1 MKRANYLS
9 TGKKIS
15 HPQPA
20 RRRRRRRAEL
30 KKQVGGGDV
39 DKMAATWRDRRRA
52 LAATS
57 VLVIGLNAKFN
68 FRALRAVD
76 IRCFKAATFYNKEKL
91 IAGLFTQILQF
102 NK

>member
-1 MKRANYLS
+1 M
-9 TGKKIS
+9 
-15 HPQPA
+15 
-20 RRRRRRRAEL
+20 
-30 KKQVGGGDV
+30 
-39 DKMAATWRDRRRA
+39 DKMAATRRDRRRA

-57 VLVIGLNAKFN
+57 VLVINAKFN